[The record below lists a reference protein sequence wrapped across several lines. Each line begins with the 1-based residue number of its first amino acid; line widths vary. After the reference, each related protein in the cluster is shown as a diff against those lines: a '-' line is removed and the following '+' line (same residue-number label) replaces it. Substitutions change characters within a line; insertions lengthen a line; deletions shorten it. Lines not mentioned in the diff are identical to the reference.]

1 MNFVETKRKQITFF
15 SYVAG
20 ILLIW
25 LFFNK
30 TGNSAMAYL
39 AITMEL
45 FMVLW
50 SVSGGAVA
58 DAVSK
63 VLRSRN
69 MKGQYKNASILRRNT
84 LIVQGVMGALGSAVL
99 FVFAQPIANHLLSV
113 PYCVLLLRI
122 LSPLV
127 FLRTVSSVLL
137 GFFQGEGTE
146 LLSCITCIV
155 RPMLILILGLMLGG
169 SFTQYGEKVSRLLGQ
184 EQVLIMYDVSG
195 IALAVTISEVL
206 IVCFLGI
213 FYKCNRPSYK
223 RQHMEG
229 MKAKDSFM
237 RSVQILYHNM
247 GIKMLIKLLEL
258 LPFVIGMILFFRKS
272 EGTVIATV
280 AYGSFVVKYLAV
292 CGLFILPLCAMII
305 PQFSKITSKIRREEH
320 RLARTVFQAGFHGT
334 VIWALFFAV
343 FVGCMSEVIAGVF
356 GKENLTEVITMLRGG
371 SFIILTLVIGFY
383 FSQLLTMLGKQTF
396 VLCLLGVYNIVFII
410 CTSIMLNK
418 GLGIVSLVYS
428 GLIGQIIYVLLL
440 GFLSFR
446 HLRIGIKSLYV
457 VAVPIVGASIAGII
471 NLLLGR
477 IFVKYV
483 GNIATIGICL
493 ILSFACYLLI
503 ILFLRNIK
511 EQDMEYMPGVKIFTY
526 FGNMWNLL

>member
-1 MNFVETKRKQITFF
+1 MNLVETKRKQITFF
-15 SYVAG
+15 SYMAG

-25 LFFNK
+25 LFFYK
-30 TGNSAMAYL
+30 TGNAAMAYFS
-39 AITMEL
+39 ITMEL

-50 SVSGGAVA
+50 SVSGSAVA

-69 MKGQYKNASILRRNT
+69 MKGQYKNASVLRRNT
-84 LIVQGVMGALGSAVL
+84 LFVQGALGALGSAVL
-99 FVFAQPIANHLLSV
+99 FVFAQSIADNLLFV

-127 FLRTVSSVLL
+127 FLRTVSSVFL

-146 LLSCITCIV
+146 LLTCITCIA
-155 RPMLILILGLMLGG
+155 RPVLILILGLTLGG

-195 IALAVTISEVL
+195 IGLAVTATEIF
-206 IVCFLGI
+206 IVCFLAI

-229 MKAKDSFM
+229 MKAKDSFW
-237 RSVQILYHNM
+237 RSLQILYHNM
-247 GIKMLIKLLEL
+247 GMKMLIKVLEI
-258 LPFVIGMILFFRKS
+258 LPFVIGMVLFFRKN
-272 EGTVIATV
+272 EGTVSATV

-292 CGLFILPLCAMII
+292 CGLLIFPLCAMII
-305 PQFSKITSKIRREEH
+305 PQNNKITSRLRREEH
-320 RLARTVFQAGFHGT
+320 RLARSIFQAGLHGV

-343 FVGCMSEVIAGVF
+343 FVGCMSEVIAGLF

-371 SFIILTLVIGFY
+371 SFIILLVVMGFY
-383 FSQLLTMLGKQTF
+383 FSQLLMMLGKQTF
-396 VLCLLGVYNIVFII
+396 VFCSLGVYNIVFVL

-418 GLGIVSLVYS
+418 SLGIVSLVYA
-428 GLIGQIIYVLLL
+428 GLIGQIIYVILL
-440 GFLSFR
+440 GFLAFR
-446 HLRIGIKSLYV
+446 QMRSGIKALYM
-457 VAVPIVGASIAGII
+457 VAVPVVGASIAGII
-471 NLLLGR
+471 SLLLGS
-477 IFVKYV
+477 ILVKYV

-493 ILSFACYLLI
+493 ILSFISYLLI

-511 EQDMEYMPGVKIFTY
+511 EQDMEYMPGVKIFSY
-526 FGNMWNLL
+526 FGNMWNLI